1 MALHQRSGELNGEMV
16 QEEEEEEEQGQ
27 AWTVVV
33 AARPLHSKVY
43 YVKKAKKNG
52 KNCTVIITVI
62 KFER

>member
-1 MALHQRSGELNGEMV
+1 ME

-62 KFER
+62 TFER